1 MELGAG
7 GAGVGPCWRGAPLD
21 PLGIW
26 RRLRAYERFAI
37 HFFYRCAAFVTT
49 DTSTELLRDLVKP
62 AEI

>member
-7 GAGVGPCWRGAPLD
+7 GAGVGPADVVTRWIRWEFGGGCVRKNVLQFIFLPL
-21 PLGIW
+21 
-26 RRLRAYERFAI
+26 
-37 HFFYRCAAFVTT
+37 CAAFVTT